1 MSISDVYHLYSSKR
15 LSRVCFS
22 SAVMISD
29 ATTNSCF
36 ISSGSGVKT
45 RQIKAHIHPSKEQEI
60 KLYCLN
66 HWDSG
71 TVYLSVVKP
80 VFTNLYME
88 LN

>member
-1 MSISDVYHLYSSKR
+1 MSSSDVYHLHSSKR

-29 ATTNSCF
+29 VTANSCF
-36 ISSGSGVKT
+36 ISSGSGVK
-45 RQIKAHIHPSKEQEI
+45 RKQIKVHIHPSKEQEI
-60 KLYCLN
+60 KLYCLS
-66 HWDSG
+66 HRDSG

-80 VFTNLYME
+80 VFTHLYME